1 MFIRLM
7 VLVQC
12 LLVTSAWGSS
22 FSGNKVDDM
31 FTIKS
36 IEGKSAVTEGTPKG
50 IKAGDTLY
58 FARSPFKFSVTAVKG
73 NQVTIALP
81 DSHDLAVGQ
90 TLMRNIT
97 EQVKKSLET
106 EGRLK
111 QALEE

>member
-12 LLVTSAWGSS
+12 LIVTTAWGSS
-22 FSGNKVDDM
+22 FSGNKLDDV
-31 FTIKS
+31 FTVKS
-36 IEGKSAVTEGTPKG
+36 IEGKSAVTEGSPKSL
-50 IKAGDTLY
+50 KAGDTLY

-97 EQVKKSLET
+97 EQVKKSLDT
-106 EGRLK
+106 ESRLK